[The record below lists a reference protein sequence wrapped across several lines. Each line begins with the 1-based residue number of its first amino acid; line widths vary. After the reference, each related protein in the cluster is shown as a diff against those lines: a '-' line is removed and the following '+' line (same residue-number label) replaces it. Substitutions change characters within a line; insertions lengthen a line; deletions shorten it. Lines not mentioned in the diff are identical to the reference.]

1 MPDLINIWNPKF
13 ELYFSDQNNRP
24 VLVQIL
30 KKNYDGDVFNLVG
43 TDNPVEVI
51 WDSDD
56 DIYSPSEAQDVSLT
70 Y

>member
-1 MPDLINIWNPKF
+1 MESKF

-30 KKNYDGDVFNLVG
+30 KKNYDGDVFNLIG

-56 DIYSPSEAQDVSLT
+56 DIYSPIRGSRCKA
-70 Y
+70 